1 MAIFKRFP
9 SINQI
14 VPVYAAIVLV
24 LYGWTILW
32 FLWQYPGWLY
42 FLNIGEILVV
52 LAYSLATN
60 FVESLVVVL
69 VPILMAFILPRKW
82 FADAFIARGVA
93 LVLPMLIYLMYLAYQ
108 PHTEN
113 FDYPNEALNLA
124 PLVLASTLLL
134 VFLAGKIIPL
144 RKVLEDL
151 ADRAII
157 STYISIPFSIL
168 ALLIVITRLIL
179 GALHVQI

>member
-1 MAIFKRFP
+1 LAIFKRFP
-9 SINQI
+9 TVTQI
-14 VPVYAAIVLV
+14 LPVYATIVLV
-24 LYGWTILW
+24 LYSWTILW
-32 FLWQYPGWLY
+32 FLWQYPGWLF

-60 FVESLVVVL
+60 FVESLLLILIPIGLAVVL
-69 VPILMAFILPRKW
+69 PKKW
-82 FADAFIARGVA
+82 FAEAFIARSVTLVA
-93 LVLPMLIYLMYLAYQ
+93 PLLGYLMYLAYQ

-124 PLVLASTLLL
+124 PLVLLGTLLL
-134 VFLAGKIIPL
+134 VFFAGKQSPL
-144 RKVLEDL
+144 RKLLEDL

-157 STYISIPFSIL
+157 FTYISIPCSIL
-168 ALLIVITRLIL
+168 AILIIITRLIL

>member
-1 MAIFKRFP
+1 M
-9 SINQI
+9 SQI
-14 VPVYAAIVLV
+14 VPVYATIVLV

-32 FLWQYPGWLY
+32 FFWQYPGWLY

-60 FVESLVVVL
+60 FVESLIVLL
-69 VPILMAFILPRKW
+69 VPIFVAFVLPRKW

-93 LVLPMLIYLMYLAYQ
+93 LVLPVLGYLIYLAYQ

-124 PLVLASTLLL
+124 PLVLVGTLLL
-134 VFLAGKIIPL
+134 VFLAGRLGPM